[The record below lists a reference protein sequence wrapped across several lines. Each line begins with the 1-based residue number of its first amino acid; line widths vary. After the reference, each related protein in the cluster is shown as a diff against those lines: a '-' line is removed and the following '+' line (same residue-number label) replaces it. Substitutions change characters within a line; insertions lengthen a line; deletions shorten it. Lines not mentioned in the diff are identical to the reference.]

1 METYDMEKF
10 LEFYEERKK
19 NLIKRIK
26 VVIKNII

>member
-1 METYDMEKF
+1 MEKF

-26 VVIKNII
+26 VVIKNIIWLLET